1 MGGKGTILIVLGF
14 TISFLAFGRNFLN
27 LTTRSSENVVDY
39 YSETKAHNIAVSAAN
54 FACNELF
61 LDRDWDEGF
70 SETDFQGG
78 EYKVEIKDTLVDSKI
93 VEATGYYND
102 LVDVV
107 RIVLQPS
114 SYAKFAWY
122 TGNMSSKIFITGDT
136 VWGPFHTQ
144 SQLNIGG
151 DAVFWGKVTTLK
163 GLNYSDND
171 ADPKFYGGV
180 EHGVDIPLPVNYQFD
195 TERNAAIDGVDNHGG
210 SSYFENTDV
219 WLTFHDDGT
228 VSHRTGTGPDSSTY
242 SAPIREDLS
251 TFAPN
256 GVVYLK
262 KGDIYMSGTVKG
274 KLTVGSGES
283 SGTGSG
289 NVYLVDDIVYPED
302 PMIWDESENKYV
314 ANNDCESMLGILA
327 TNNVIIADNDA
338 NVANKDIHV
347 DASIFCAQG
356 GFKMENNTI
365 PPSGTLYLRGG
376 VVAAKEEILALTK
389 NDALTS
395 GYKKFII
402 FDERFMLGIP
412 PSFPNTGKLEVMSWS
427 E

>member
-1 MGGKGTILIVLGF
+1 MNGKATILMVLGF

-27 LTTRSSENVVDY
+27 LTNRSSVNVVDY
-39 YSETKAHNIAVSAAN
+39 YCETKAHNIAVSAAN

-61 LDRDWDEGF
+61 LDRNWNSGI
-70 SETDFQGG
+70 SKTDYQDG
-78 EYKVEIKDTLVDSKI
+78 EYEVTIKDTLVGNKI
-93 VEATGYYND
+93 VEAIGYYND
-102 LVDVV
+102 VVDRV

-122 TGNMSSKIFITGDT
+122 SGNMSSKVFITGDT

-144 SQLNIGG
+144 SELNIGG

-163 GLNYSDND
+163 GLNYSDKS
-171 ADPKFYGGV
+171 AEPKFYGGI

-195 TERNAAIDGVDNHGG
+195 TERNAAIDGVVNHGG

-228 VSHRTGTGPDSSTY
+228 ISHRTGSGPDSSTY

-256 GVVYLK
+256 GVAYLK
-262 KGDIYMSGTVKG
+262 KGDIYVSGKVNG
-274 KLTVGSGES
+274 KITIGCGES
-283 SGTGSG
+283 SGAGSG
-289 NVYLVDDIVYPED
+289 NVYLVDDLVYTSD
-302 PMIWDESENKYV
+302 PMTWDSAEKKYV
-314 ANNDCESMLGILA
+314 ANKDCNSMLGILA

-338 NVANKDIHV
+338 NVANKDIRV

-356 GFKMENNTI
+356 GFKMENSSI
-365 PPSGTLYLRGG
+365 PPSGTLFLRGG
-376 VVAAKEEILALTK
+376 VVAAKEEIMALTK
-389 NDALTS
+389 KDALTS
-395 GYKKFII
+395 GYKKFVV

-412 PSFPNTGKLEVMSWS
+412 PTFPNTGKFEVVSWA

>member
-1 MGGKGTILIVLGF
+1 MNGKATILIVLGF

-27 LTTRSSENVVDY
+27 LTNRSSENVVDY

-61 LDRDWDEGF
+61 LDRNWNTGF
-70 SETDFQGG
+70 SKTSYQGG
-78 EYKVEIKDTLVDSKI
+78 EYEVSIKDTLVGNKV
-93 VEATGYYND
+93 VEAVGYYHD
-102 LVDVV
+102 IVDRV

-163 GLNYSDND
+163 GLNYSDKS
-171 ADPKFYGGV
+171 AKPKFYGGI

-195 TERNAAIDGVDNHGG
+195 TERNAAIDGVVNHGG

-228 VSHRTGTGPDSSTY
+228 VSHRTGSGSDSSTY
-242 SAPIREDLS
+242 SAPIREDLN

-256 GVVYLK
+256 GVAYLK
-262 KGDIYMSGTVKG
+262 KGDIYVSGKVNG
-274 KLTVGSGES
+274 KITIGTGES
-283 SGTGSG
+283 SGMGSG
-289 NVYLVDDIVYPED
+289 NVYLVDDLVYTKD
-302 PMIWDESENKYV
+302 PMTWDSSEKKYLPNK
-314 ANNDCESMLGILA
+314 DCNSMLGILA

-338 NVANKDIHV
+338 NVANKDIRV

-356 GFKMENNTI
+356 GFKMENSSI
-365 PPSGTLYLRGG
+365 PPSGTLFLRGG
-376 VVAAKEEILALTK
+376 VVAAKEEIMALTK
-389 NDALTS
+389 KDALTS
-395 GYKKFII
+395 GYKKFVV

-412 PSFPNTGKLEVMSWS
+412 PTFPNTGKFEVVSWA